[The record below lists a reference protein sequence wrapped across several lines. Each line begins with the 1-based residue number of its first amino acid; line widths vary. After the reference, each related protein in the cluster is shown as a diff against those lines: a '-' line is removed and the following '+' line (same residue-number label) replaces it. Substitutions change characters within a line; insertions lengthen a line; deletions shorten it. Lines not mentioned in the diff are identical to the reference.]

1 MARMFNPPH
10 PGAVLRDD
18 VLPGL
23 GLTVLDAADPL
34 GMTAGALSRVLD
46 GKAPI
51 TPEIAARIESW
62 LGVENGGSARLW
74 LAEQAD
80 YDSWQAMRRLCRALS
95 RDDGEAVQATALD
108 LARLHGV
115 DVTLIEDGDLLA
127 SDFLRIAR
135 AAGVALSVT
144 RDRPYPVAVEPGS
157 DSTAWGVVVPDLPGC
172 FSAGDDLEDA
182 LAQAGEAI
190 SAWMATAS
198 EAGQPVPPPTT
209 PDAHPDYAGWRWEW
223 VHPIEAAA

>member
-23 GLTVLDAADPL
+23 GMTVTDAADRL
-34 GMTAGALSRVLD
+34 GVPANALTRVLA
-46 GKAPI
+46 GREPV
-51 TPEIAARIESW
+51 TPDLATRIEGW
-62 LGVENGGSARLW
+62 LGVERGGAARLW

-80 YDSWQAMRRLCRALS
+80 YDSWQAMRRLRRALS
-95 RDDGEAVQATALD
+95 RDDGDAVQAAALE

-115 DVTLIEDGDLLA
+115 DVALTDDGGLLA
-127 SDFLRIAR
+127 SDFFCIAR
-135 AAGVALSVT
+135 AAGAALRIT
-144 RDRPYPVAVEPGS
+144 PDRPYPVAVEPGT

-190 SAWMATAS
+190 SAWMVTVS
-198 EAGQPVPPPTT
+198 ETGQPVPPPTT
-209 PDAHPDYAGWRWEW
+209 PAEHPEYAGWRWEW
-223 VHPIEAAA
+223 VHPA